1 MIDIVKLINSLF
13 SNDFKQFF
21 GILNYYSTTDTKII
35 NLIEDIKWYYMFDDL
50 IDVKIEGI
58 KLIKLIYYY
67 YYKN

>member
-1 MIDIVKLINSLF
+1 MINIVKLINSLF

-50 IDVKIEGI
+50 TEVKKEGI
-58 KLIKLIYYY
+58 KLIKIIY
-67 YYKN
+67 NL